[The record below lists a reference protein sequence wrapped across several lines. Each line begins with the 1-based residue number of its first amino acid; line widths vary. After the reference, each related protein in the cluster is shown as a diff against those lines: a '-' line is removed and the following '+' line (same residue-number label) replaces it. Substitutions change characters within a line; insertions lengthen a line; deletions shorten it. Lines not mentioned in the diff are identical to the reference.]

1 MKSVLEVDQEGENL
15 TAESNDG
22 KGSSFDTKEKAEE
35 DTFQALN
42 LTPPTKQQTAFLKS
56 NFGHPA
62 FKPLQWKIIK

>member
-1 MKSVLEVDQEGENL
+1 MKSVLEADEEEEKTNL
-15 TAESNDG
+15 GCIGAKIDP
-22 KGSSFDTKEKAEE
+22 KLKAEE

-42 LTPPTKQQTAFLKS
+42 LVPPTKQQTAFLKS

>member
-1 MKSVLEVDQEGENL
+1 MKSVLEADEEEEKKNL
-15 TAESNDG
+15 
-22 KGSSFDTKEKAEE
+22 GSTGANIDPKVKAEE

-42 LTPPTKQQTAFLKS
+42 LVPPTKQQTAFLKS

>member
-1 MKSVLEVDQEGENL
+1 MRSALEADLEEEEKNVG
-15 TAESNDG
+15 SMGG
-22 KGSSFDTKEKAEE
+22 KIDTKMKAEE

-42 LTPPTKQQTAFLKS
+42 LVPPTKQQTAFLKS